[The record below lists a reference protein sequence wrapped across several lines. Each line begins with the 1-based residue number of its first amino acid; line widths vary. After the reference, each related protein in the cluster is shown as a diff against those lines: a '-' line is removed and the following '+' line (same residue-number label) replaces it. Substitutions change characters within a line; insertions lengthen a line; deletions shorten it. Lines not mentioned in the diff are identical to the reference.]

1 MLLARPEALLRLLR
15 SFGERALGF
24 LFAGL
29 QGFIHYITVYTYIY
43 IYIYT
48 HTHTL
53 SNPYIYICMYM
64 GFMGGGRLK
73 IVSIGLLG
81 LTRLWGLP
89 HALGIF
95 GTSVGFLV
103 FCARELHVGLQG
115 SRLMG
120 FLAWV

>member
-15 SFGERALGF
+15 FFGERALGF

-29 QGFIHYITVYTYIY
+29 QGFIHIHYCIYI

-48 HTHTL
+48 YTHTL
-53 SNPYIYICMYM
+53 SNAYIYVCM
-64 GFMGGGRLK
+64 GFRGGALI

-89 HALGIF
+89 HAFGIF

>member
-15 SFGERALGF
+15 FFGERALGF

-29 QGFIHYITVYTYIY
+29 QGFIHIHYCIY

-48 HTHTL
+48 YTHTHFL
-53 SNPYIYICMYM
+53 MHIYICMYM
-64 GFMGGGRLK
+64 GFRGGALI

-89 HALGIF
+89 HAFGIF
-95 GTSVGFLV
+95 GTSVGFLG